1 MSSINYISSNIN
13 IIDYYS
19 RINSN
24 LDTTFYNICNDYS
37 NLNITDLTIYLNY
50 IKLKRI
56 QGNNND
62 IYINN
67 FINSNPSNSNP
78 SNSNPSNS
86 NPSNIS
92 LNRYKGE
99 AGGGKKR
106 SNRQKIDE

>member
-67 FINSNPSNSNP
+67 FINSFCFIVDIKNSFCY
-78 SNSNPSNS
+78 SV
-86 NPSNIS
+86 NIEHSFS
-92 LNRYKGE
+92 LMDNIKH
-99 AGGGKKR
+99 
-106 SNRQKIDE
+106 SFC